1 VKYYPKGKAAD
12 CEAAFL
18 VFVPKRGPSTFAL
31 HQPIILHG
39 AGLKLHSSGVVTCRS
54 STPTRVYTAISSE
67 VELSFAIP
75 DLGLHWFGVKEGYA
89 LITSAAPEQPVSIH
103 AVPLFVD
110 PAATERPT
118 TMSIDIASR
127 GLLPEH
133 QRFVAY
139 SPLSNGVLDS
149 DDWGS
154 RQLHMSVGRAGGSC
168 VVSPVYP
175 LSTDKPSPLGKA
187 PWGIAYV
194 TPHST
199 LGTKP
204 EQDSEPTEQQAAE
217 ADTKL
222 EYDSETEFLSR
233 EIKPRTPP
241 PPLPPLTLR
250 SVPTLC
256 LNPRRT
262 VEFLIP
268 LVWRTLGFLVRA
280 LIMRLFAMVGLP
292 ASPFVSFLLRQPHPK
307 GESIEAQTRARVGGS
322 KATSSEV
329 PKVEYAASEVG
340 SDSATEVASSVGGEK
355 LRPIRVFSIPKGR
368 FSMLLHTELT
378 VDMNGDSS
386 EKQHSRPSFP
396 EVHLNGELMDL
407 KITSLNHGWTIMR
420 SEGDVNGG
428 KVEIYGTAGSA

>member
-1 VKYYPKGKAAD
+1 MKYYPKGKATD

-39 AGLKLHSSGVVTCRS
+39 AGLKLDSSGVVTCRS

-67 VELSFAIP
+67 VELSFAVP

-89 LITSAAPEQPVSIH
+89 LITSAVPEQPVSIH

-110 PAATERPT
+110 PAAAERPT
-118 TMSIDIASR
+118 TVSLDIASR
-127 GLLPEH
+127 GLLPERK
-133 QRFVAY
+133 RFVAY
-139 SPLSNGVLDS
+139 SPLSNTPTVIDS

-154 RQLHMSVGRAGGSC
+154 RRLHMSVGRAGGSC

-175 LSTDKPSPLGKA
+175 LSTDEPSPLGKA
-187 PWGIAYV
+187 PWRIAYV

-204 EQDSEPTEQQAAE
+204 EQDGKSAEQQAAE
-217 ADTKL
+217 ATSKL
-222 EYDSETEFLSR
+222 EYGSETEFLSR
-233 EIKPRTPP
+233 EIKPRTS
-241 PPLPPLTLR
+241 PPLSLAPPLTLR
-250 SVPTLC
+250 SVPKLC
-256 LNPRRT
+256 LNPWRT

-268 LVWRTLGFLVRA
+268 LVWRTLGLFVRA
-280 LIMRLFAMVGLP
+280 LIVRLFAMVGLS
-292 ASPFVSFLLRQPHPK
+292 ASPFVSFLRQPQPK
-307 GESIEAQTRARVGGS
+307 GESIEAQTCARVGGS
-322 KATSSEV
+322 EV
-329 PKVEYAASEVG
+329 PRAEYDAASEVV
-340 SDSATEVASSVGGEK
+340 SDSATELSSSLGGVN
-355 LRPIRVFSIPKGR
+355 LRPRRVFSIPKGP

-378 VDMNGDSS
+378 MDMNGDSS
-386 EKQHSRPSFP
+386 EKHEARPSFP

-407 KITSLNHGWTIMR
+407 KITSLSHGWTIMR

-428 KVEIYGTAGSA
+428 KVELYDTGSA

>member
-1 VKYYPKGKAAD
+1 MKYSPKGKATD

-39 AGLKLHSSGVVTCRS
+39 AGLKLDSSGVVTCRS

-118 TMSIDIASR
+118 TVSLDIASR

-175 LSTDKPSPLGKA
+175 LSIDKPSPHLGKA

-204 EQDSEPTEQQAAE
+204 QQDSESAEQQATE
-217 ADTKL
+217 ASSKL

-233 EIKPRTPP
+233 EIKPRMP

-280 LIMRLFAMVGLP
+280 LIMRLFAMIGLP
-292 ASPFVSFLLRQPHPK
+292 ASPFVSFLRLPHPK

-329 PKVEYAASEVG
+329 PKVDYAASEVE
-340 SDSATEVASSVGGEK
+340 SDSSTEVASSVGGEK
-355 LRPIRVFSIPKGR
+355 LRPIRVFGIPKGP
-368 FSMLLHTELT
+368 FSILLHTELT
-378 VDMNGDSS
+378 MGMNGDSS
-386 EKQHSRPSFP
+386 EKQETRPSFP
-396 EVHLNGELMDL
+396 EVRLDGELMGL
-407 KITSLNHGWTIMR
+407 KMTSLSHGWTIMR

-428 KVEIYGTAGSA
+428 KVEIYGTVGSV